1 MSSLNQRK
9 LIVNKD
15 YNPLILGEILR
26 KHWFA
31 PILFIVFFST
41 VAFFYLRYTK
51 PIFQS
56 KAVIQI
62 VEEDR
67 VKEVL
72 GKDAFTDRE
81 SADGGL
87 SKYIEL
93 LKSEFIFEK
102 AVERL
107 SLYTSVYSEGKLL
120 TKDLYRSNLVSV
132 EPVKL
137 LDSTLCGVHFDIKEK
152 KGKLEISYTH
162 TVSYTHLTLPTIY
175 SV

>member
-51 PIFQS
+51 PIYQS
-56 KAVIQI
+56 NAVIQI

-132 EPVKL
+132 EPIKL

-152 KGKLEISYTH
+152 KGK
-162 TVSYTHLTLPTIY
+162 
-175 SV
+175 